1 MWKGISDAMKTN
13 GMAPTRRAF
22 TFGISAAAGGVILAP
37 HPISSIAA
45 QLTAPSDEPRGDSE
59 ITAWI
64 VIEPDD
70 TTIIRVAR
78 SEMGQGNFTALPMLV
93 AEELEC
99 DWRFVHPEYIEP
111 SENIAR
117 DHAWGDMT
125 TAASLSV
132 RGSQSYLRKA
142 GAQARHMLIEEAA
155 ERWHVPPG
163 ECSARDSV
171 VTHGATGRT
180 IRYGQIAKAAAR
192 RSIPADVPL
201 KSAEDWR
208 LIGRP
213 ARRVDVSDKALGKPI
228 YASDVRL
235 PDMLYATVSACPVFG
250 GRLKSFDASKV
261 MNMPGVRYVVPVEGT
276 AVAVVA
282 DSWWQAKLACDA
294 LPVTWDPAAGKGLS
308 TETIRETF
316 FRGLEADDVAIGRKI
331 GDVDNALSGGT
342 TIVRADYE
350 VPYLAHTT
358 MEPMTCTAH
367 VTGGRA
373 EVWAPTQ
380 NGEGTLRN
388 VAAALEIDPSKVI
401 VHKHHLGGGFG
412 RRGLAQDWA
421 RMAVLIA
428 KQVDRPVKMI
438 WTREE
443 DVQHDYYRPMVLAR
457 QVAGFDAAGN
467 LVGWRARVC
476 GSSILVGLSPDRLK
490 DGQDIEM
497 MNAFLDEDM
506 AYDVPNFEVGYVM
519 RNTPVPV
526 GFWRGV
532 NHSQNGYFR
541 ESFVDELA
549 HARGQDPYLFR
560 RALLSKGPR
569 SLAVLD
575 EAARRANWGRAPEG
589 IFQGIALVE
598 CYNSATAQVVDISVS
613 DTGELAVHRVIV
625 VIDAGYIVNPNIVE
639 AQMEGAVVY
648 GLGAVL
654 YGQITLHDGQVQ
666 QSNFHDYRAL
676 RMNEMP
682 KVETYL
688 LSSGSRYSQEW
699 GGVGEPGTPPLA
711 PAIANAVFAAT
722 GRRIRSLPLANNEF
736 KHGHGR

>member
-1 MWKGISDAMKTN
+1 MSTAHIV
-13 GMAPTRRAF
+13 PTRRAF
-22 TFGISAAAGGVILAP
+22 TFGISAAAGGIILAL
-37 HPISSIAA
+37 HPIPSFAA
-45 QLTAPSDEPRGDSE
+45 QSAEKDEPQGSDSE

-78 SEMGQGNFTALPMLV
+78 SEMGQGNFTTLPMLV

-99 DWRFVHPEYIEP
+99 DWRFVRPEYIDP
-111 SENIAR
+111 GENIAR
-117 DHAWGDMT
+117 GHAWGDMV
-125 TAASLSV
+125 TAASISI

-142 GAQARHMLIEEAA
+142 GAQARQMLIEEAA
-155 ERWHVPPG
+155 ERWRVPPG
-163 ECSARDSV
+163 ECSARDSI
-171 VTHGATGRT
+171 VTHAPSGRT
-180 IRYGQIAKAAAR
+180 IRYGQIAEAAAR

-201 KSAEDWR
+201 KRAEDWR
-208 LIGRP
+208 LIGRSV
-213 ARRVDVSDKALGKPI
+213 RRVDVDDKALGRPI

-235 PDMLYATVSACPVFG
+235 PGMLYATVSACPTLG

-261 MNMPGVRYVVPVEGT
+261 VNMPGVRYVVPVEGT

-282 DSWWQAKLACDA
+282 DSWWQAKKACDA
-294 LPVTWDPAAGKGLS
+294 LPVIWDPAAGKGLS

-316 FRGLEADDVAIGRKI
+316 SRGLEASDVAIGRRI
-331 GDVDNALSGGT
+331 GDVDKALSGGV

-388 VAAALEIDPSKVI
+388 VAAALDIDPSQVI

-412 RRGLAQDWA
+412 RRGLSQDWA

-428 KQVDRPVKMI
+428 KQIEKPVKMI

-457 QVAGFDAAGN
+457 QVAGFDAGGN
-467 LVGWRARVC
+467 LIGWKVRVC

-490 DGQDIEM
+490 NGQDIEM

-506 AYDVPNFEVGYVM
+506 AYEVANFEVGYVM

-560 RALLSKGPR
+560 RSLLSKGPR

-575 EAARRANWGRAPEG
+575 EAARRANWGHGPEG
-589 IFQGIALVE
+589 VFQGIALVE
-598 CYNSATAQVVDISVS
+598 CYNSVTAQVVDVSVS
-613 DTGELAVHRVIV
+613 DAGELAVHRVIC
-625 VIDAGYIVNPNIVE
+625 VIDAGHIVNPNIVE

-654 YGQITLHDGQVQ
+654 YGQITLREGRVQ

-682 KVETYL
+682 QVETYF
-688 LSSGSRYSQEW
+688 LSSGNRYTEEW

-722 GRRIRSLPLANNEF
+722 GQRIRSLPLANHEF
-736 KHGHGR
+736 KSSHGK

>member
-1 MWKGISDAMKTN
+1 MNAN
-13 GMAPTRRAF
+13 YMAPTRRAF
-22 TFGISAAAGGVILAP
+22 TFGISAAAGGILLTLD
-37 HPISSIAA
+37 PIPSFAA
-45 QLTAPSDEPRGDSE
+45 QSDELKDEPQGSDSE

-78 SEMGQGNFTALPMLV
+78 SEMGQGNFTTLPMLV

-99 DWRFVHPEYIEP
+99 DWRFVRPEYIGP
-111 SENIAR
+111 GENIAR
-117 DHAWGDMT
+117 GHAWGDMV
-125 TAASLSV
+125 TAASISI

-171 VTHGATGRT
+171 VTHTATGRT
-180 IRYGQIAKAAAR
+180 IRYGQIAEAAAR
-192 RSIPADVPL
+192 RSIPPDVPL
-201 KSAEDWR
+201 KRAEDWR
-208 LIGRP
+208 LIGRSV
-213 ARRVDVSDKALGKPI
+213 RRVDVDDKALGRPI

-235 PDMLYATVSACPVFG
+235 PDMLYATVSACPTLG

-261 MNMPGVRYVVPVEGT
+261 MNMPGVRYVVPVEDT

-282 DSWWQAKLACDA
+282 DSWWQAKRACDA
-294 LPVTWDPAAGKGLS
+294 LPVIWDPAAGKGLS

-316 FRGLEADDVAIGRKI
+316 FRGLEASDVAIGRRI
-331 GDVDNALSGGT
+331 GNVDKALSGGV

-388 VAAALEIDPSKVI
+388 VAAALGIDPSKVT

-421 RMAVLIA
+421 RIAVLIA

-457 QVAGFDAAGN
+457 QAAGFDAAGN
-467 LVGWRARVC
+467 LVGWRVRVC
-476 GSSILVGLSPDRLK
+476 GSSILVGLSPDRLEN
-490 DGQDIEM
+490 GQDIEM
-497 MNAFLDEDM
+497 TNAFLDEDM
-506 AYDVPNFEVGYVM
+506 AYEVPNFEVGYVM
-519 RNTPVPV
+519 RDTPVPV

-549 HARGQDPYLFR
+549 QSRGQDPYLFR
-560 RALLSKGPR
+560 RGLLSKGPR

-575 EAARRANWGRAPEG
+575 EAARRARWGHAPKG
-589 IFQGIALVE
+589 ISQGIALVE
-598 CYNSATAQVVDISVS
+598 CYNSVTAQVVDISVS
-613 DTGELAVHRVIV
+613 ETGELAVHRVIC
-625 VIDAGYIVNPNIVE
+625 VIDAGYIVNPSIVE

-654 YGQITLHDGQVQ
+654 YGQITLHEGQVQ

-676 RMNEMP
+676 RMDEMP
-682 KVETYL
+682 QVETYF
-688 LSSGSRYSQEW
+688 LSSGNRYSQEW

-722 GRRIRSLPLANNEF
+722 GQRIRSLPLANHEL
-736 KHGHGR
+736 KHNDSQ

>member
-1 MWKGISDAMKTN
+1 MKVSC
-13 GMAPTRRAF
+13 MAPTRRAF
-22 TFGISAAAGGVILAP
+22 TFGISAAAGGIILAL
-37 HPISSIAA
+37 HPIPSSAA
-45 QLTAPSDEPRGDSE
+45 ESAELKDEPRGSDSE

-78 SEMGQGNFTALPMLV
+78 SEMGQGNFTTLPMLV

-99 DWRFVHPEYIEP
+99 DWRFVRPEYIDP
-111 SENIAR
+111 GENIAR
-117 DHAWGDMT
+117 GHAWGDMV
-125 TAASLSV
+125 TAASISI

-171 VTHGATGRT
+171 VTHSVTRRT
-180 IRYGQIAKAAAR
+180 IRYGQIAEAAAR
-192 RSIPADVPL
+192 RSVPADVPL
-201 KSAEDWR
+201 KRAEDWR
-208 LIGRP
+208 LIGRSV
-213 ARRVDVSDKALGKPI
+213 RRVDVDDKALGRPI

-235 PDMLYATVSACPVFG
+235 PDMLYATVSACPTLG
-250 GRLKSFDASKV
+250 GRLKSFDATKV
-261 MNMPGVRYVVPVEGT
+261 VNMPGVRYVVPVEDT

-282 DSWWQAKLACDA
+282 DSWWQAKKACDA
-294 LPVTWDPAAGKGLS
+294 LPVIWDPAAGKGLS

-316 FRGLEADDVAIGRKI
+316 SRGLEASDVAIGRRI
-331 GDVDNALSGGT
+331 GDVDKALSSGV

-380 NGEGTLRN
+380 NGEGTLCN
-388 VAAALEIDPSKVI
+388 VAAALGIDPSKVI

-421 RMAVLIA
+421 RIAVLIA

-457 QVAGFDAAGN
+457 QAAGFGAAGN
-467 LVGWRARVC
+467 LVGWRVRVC

-490 DGQDIEM
+490 NGQDIEM
-497 MNAFLDEDM
+497 TNAFLDEDM
-506 AYDVPNFEVGYVM
+506 AYEVPNFEVGYVM

-549 HARGQDPYLFR
+549 HSRGQDPYLFR
-560 RALLSKGPR
+560 CGLLSKGPR

-575 EAARRANWGRAPEG
+575 EAARRARWGHAPKG
-589 IFQGIALVE
+589 ISQGIALVE
-598 CYNSATAQVVDISVS
+598 CYNSVTAQVVDISVS
-613 DTGELAVHRVIV
+613 ETGELAVHRVIC
-625 VIDAGYIVNPNIVE
+625 VIDAGYIVNPSIVE

-654 YGQITLHDGQVQ
+654 YGQITLREGQVQ

-682 KVETYL
+682 RVETYF
-688 LSSGSRYSQEW
+688 LSSGNRYSQEW

-711 PAIANAVFAAT
+711 PAVANAVFAAT
-722 GRRIRSLPLANNEF
+722 GQRIRSLPLANHEL
-736 KHGHGR
+736 KHNHSK

>member
-1 MWKGISDAMKTN
+1 MRHLSPHPCSNKACRVWPDQSRRPCGKASDAMN
-13 GMAPTRRAF
+13 ANSIAPTRRAF
-22 TFGISAAAGGVILAP
+22 AFGISAAAGGIILALP
-37 HPISSIAA
+37 PISSFAA
-45 QLTAPSDEPRGDSE
+45 QLVGLRDKPQGRDSSE

-64 VIEPDD
+64 SIEADD

-78 SEMGQGNFTALPMLV
+78 SEMGQGNFTTLPMLV

-99 DWRFVHPEYIEP
+99 DWRFVRPEYADP

-117 DHAWGDMT
+117 DRAWGDMV
-125 TAASLSV
+125 TAASISI

-171 VTHGATGRT
+171 VTHSATGRT
-180 IRYGQIAKAAAR
+180 IRYGQIAEAAAR
-192 RSIPADVPL
+192 RSIPANVSL
-201 KSAEDWR
+201 KRAEDWR
-208 LIGRP
+208 LIGRSVD
-213 ARRVDVSDKALGKPI
+213 RVDVNDKVLGRPI
-228 YASDVRL
+228 YATDVRL
-235 PDMLYATVSACPVFG
+235 PDMLYATVSACPALG

-261 MNMPGVRYVVPVEGT
+261 MNMPGVRYVVSVQDT

-282 DSWWQAKLACDA
+282 DSWWQAKKACDA
-294 LPVTWDPAAGKGLS
+294 LPVTWDPADGKGLS
-308 TETIRETF
+308 TETLRETF
-316 FRGLEADDVAIGRKI
+316 SRGLDASDVAIGRRI
-331 GDVDNALSGGT
+331 GDVDKVLSGEL

-388 VAAALEIDPSKVI
+388 VASALDIDPSQVI

-421 RMAVLIA
+421 RMAALIA

-438 WTREE
+438 WTRDE

-457 QVAGFDAAGN
+457 QSAGFDRSGN
-467 LVGWRARVC
+467 LIAWKVRVC
-476 GSSILVGLSPDRLK
+476 GSSMLFGLSPDRLMN
-490 DGQDIEM
+490 GQDIEM
-497 MNAFLDEDM
+497 TNAFLDEDM
-506 AYDVPNFEVGYVM
+506 AYDVANFEVGYVM

-532 NHSQNGYFR
+532 NHSPNGYFR

-549 HARGQDPYLFR
+549 HSRGQYPYLFR
-560 RALLSKGPR
+560 RGLLLSKGLR

-575 EAARRANWGRAPEG
+575 EAARRAKWGQAPNG

-598 CYNSATAQVVDISVS
+598 CYNSVTAQVVDIS
-613 DTGELAVHRVIV
+613 
-625 VIDAGYIVNPNIVE
+625 
-639 AQMEGAVVY
+639 
-648 GLGAVL
+648 
-654 YGQITLHDGQVQ
+654 
-666 QSNFHDYRAL
+666 
-676 RMNEMP
+676 
-682 KVETYL
+682 
-688 LSSGSRYSQEW
+688 
-699 GGVGEPGTPPLA
+699 
-711 PAIANAVFAAT
+711 
-722 GRRIRSLPLANNEF
+722 
-736 KHGHGR
+736 